1 MCTRRAVA
9 PLVSEAGQ
17 VLPFAMGMLAV
28 LYLIAAGGFLLAWL
42 EGRMSRSH
50 RLSVQAFYLA
60 DAALQTYLASPT
72 DPLEPPEYPGP
83 YPEALARVAAL
94 PVLRLD
100 GQDRLYRVTAEAT
113 VHEGPEWASR
123 TVASLVLLPGPPDPR
138 GAFVVLGG
146 LEVHGAALVSGIDAA
161 EPPCASPADAA
172 GIIVPPEE
180 LLLAGGRL
188 EGSPPVREAEDP
200 GAVPGLARLAWPD
213 PLGASREDGS
223 EREDAREEIPYPVW
237 VLEADPAQ
245 LQAVDGGRGVLVA
258 PGDLILGPGFRWE
271 GLILAGGALQAADD
285 VRVEGGAIAG
295 LRALSGQIAPR
306 SSVGPGAVEVR
317 RHSCHLHEAGR
328 ALSPPPAA
336 IPGSWREHF

>member
-1 MCTRRAVA
+1 
-9 PLVSEAGQ
+9 
-17 VLPFAMGMLAV
+17 MGMLAV

-50 RLSVQAFYLA
+50 RLSVEAFYLA
-60 DAALQTYLASPT
+60 DAALQTYLASLT
-72 DPLEPPEYPGP
+72 DPLEPLEYPGP
-83 YPEALARVAAL
+83 YPEALARVAVR

-100 GQDRLYRVTAEAT
+100 GEDRLYRVTAQAT
-113 VHEGPEWASR
+113 VREGPDWASR
-123 TVASLVLLPGPPDPR
+123 TVASLVLLPGPPDPG
-138 GAFVVLGG
+138 GAFVALGG
-146 LEVHGAALVSGIDAA
+146 LEVHGAALVSGFDAA
-161 EPPCASPADAA
+161 EPPCASLADVA
-172 GIIVPPEE
+172 GTIVSPEE

-200 GAVPGLARLAWPD
+200 GALPGLARLAWPE
-213 PLGASREDGS
+213 PLDAQREDEPEG
-223 EREDAREEIPYPVW
+223 EETASGEIVRS
-237 VLEADPAQ
+237 VRILEADPAH

-271 GLILAGGALQAADD
+271 GLVLAGGALQAADD

-295 LRALSGQIAPR
+295 LRVLSGEAVPR
-306 SSVGPGAVEVR
+306 SSVGPGTVEVR

-336 IPGSWREHF
+336 VPGTWREDF